1 MESNLPLED
10 DFIVLSVMSGGGFLF
25 QCPRRGFFKLP
36 KKNTNQIG
44 YDFPCMYASN
54 IYEDILLKMSLK
66 APPIILLT
74 RQWE

>member
-1 MESNLPLED
+1 VVFN
-10 DFIVLSVMSGGGFLF
+10 FNA
-25 QCPRRGFFKLP
+25 QRGDFFKLP
-36 KKNTNQIG
+36 KEITNQLG
-44 YDFPCMYASN
+44 YDFPATYASN